1 MVVESYDNN
10 ETQPNCYTFETR
22 IVNKRYVFNC
32 TISNTIS
39 YVFECVTTGHVY
51 FVYVSVSD
59 IIYTIGVFLLGCR

>member
-1 MVVESYDNN
+1 MVVESYDNSN
-10 ETQPNCYTFETR
+10 ETQPNCYTFET
-22 IVNKRYVFNC
+22 INFNKRYVFNC

-59 IIYTIGVFLLGCR
+59 IIHDRSISIRM